1 MYKLFLFIISFG
13 ILNTVFGTNH
23 FIPVAATIADGSS
36 MGVQPGDTIY
46 LEAGLKP
53 YLLLKNFHGSSDS
66 YLTIIN
72 YDGQV
77 RISNNDFFYGLVTF
91 NCSFFRLTGTGDPDH
106 LYGIKITASNGES
119 NGLSLD
125 AYSTDF
131 EVDHLEIYNTGF
143 AGIMSKTN
151 PTCDSLTTRGNF
163 TQYNTVFHDNY
174 IHKTGGE
181 GMYLG
186 HSYYSGYTKICAGE
200 TNILYPHEI
209 YNLKVYN
216 NIIDS
221 TGYDG
226 IQIGCAVE
234 GTEIYGNKISNAGY
248 ADDANGMYYGMS
260 GIVLGGGTSGL
271 CYNNL
276 IYDGYASGISIFGLG
291 DIWVYNNVIVDAGRI
306 SKLVTGPPDN
316 FQAYGIFCDDRTT
329 IEGKS
334 FNLINNT
341 IVNPRDIGIRFWS
354 QQSAGNRMYNNLII
368 NPGVKQWDFNRSMI
382 DVMNPMLAIADTLS
396 AGNYFDSTA
405 YESDSNLYFINTAEL
420 NYHLKQNAPNIDQGF
435 IFDSLEFL
443 NQDFDSKPRPLGK
456 STDAGAF
463 EFPSLPDSIFINSND
478 TILCEGSSFQLTI
491 DSVLIEGS
499 FSYQWFFNDSAMIGE
514 NNTVLVF
521 DTLKLDDAGRYQ
533 ISISNEFG
541 EIFSNEITID
551 IIPKPA
557 VWIGNDTTICLNY
570 AGLILKA
577 EVSQYVG
584 YVWSTDGDGHFE
596 TENSLMNFYHPGEE
610 DKSKGSVNL
619 SLTAFGDE
627 FCDSVT
633 SVLKLSFDACTGVET
648 EVDSKTLVYPN
659 PTRDYLFI
667 KSDIEP
673 ILSLKLT
680 DLQGKLLIE
689 KHPTNYSERL
699 DLSIFDPGLYILQ
712 LVFKNKI
719 ESMKILKR

>member
-1 MYKLFLFIISFG
+1 MYKLFLIFISFG
-13 ILNTVFGTNH
+13 ILNNVFGTTH
-23 FIPVAATIADGSS
+23 LIPVAATIADGSS

-72 YDGQV
+72 HNGQV
-77 RISNNDFFYGLVTF
+77 NISNDDFFYGLVTF

-106 LYGIKITASNGES
+106 FYGIKITASNGVS

-125 AYSTDF
+125 TYSTDF
-131 EVDHLEIYNTGF
+131 EVDHLEIYHTGF

-151 PTCDSLTTRGNF
+151 PTCDTLTTRGNF

-186 HSYYSGYTKICAGE
+186 HSYYSGYEKICEGD
-200 TNILYPHEI
+200 TTILFPHEI

-226 IQIGCAVE
+226 IQIGCAVA
-234 GTEIYGNKISNAGY
+234 GTEVYGNRISNAGY
-248 ADDANGMYYGMS
+248 SDDASGMYYGMS

-306 SKLVTGPPDN
+306 SKLITGPPDN

-329 IEGKS
+329 IDGKS

-354 QQSAGNRMYNNLII
+354 QQSVGNRMYNNLII
-368 NPGVKQWDFNRSMI
+368 NPGVKQWNFNRSMI
-382 DVMNPMLAIADTLS
+382 DVTNPMLAIADTVS

-405 YESDSNLYFINTAEL
+405 YEPDSNLYFINTAEL
-420 NYHLKQNAPNIDQGF
+420 NYHLRQNAPNIDQGF
-435 IFDSLEFL
+435 TFDTLDFL
-443 NQDFDSKPRPLGK
+443 NKDFDSRPRPLGK
-456 STDAGAF
+456 NTDAGAF
-463 EFPSLPDSIFINSND
+463 EFPSLPDSIFINVFD
-478 TILCEGSSFQLTI
+478 TALCEGSSFQFTL
-491 DSVLIEGS
+491 DSLFSESS
-499 FSYQWFFNDSAMIGE
+499 FSYQWFFNDSVMRGE
-514 NNTVLVF
+514 NNTALIF
-521 DTLKLDDAGRYQ
+521 DTLKLVDAGKYK

-541 EIFSNEITID
+541 KIFSNEVTID
-551 IIPKPA
+551 IIPKPF

-577 EVSQYVG
+577 EVSQHTG
-584 YVWSTDGDGHFE
+584 FLWSTDGDGHFE
-596 TENSLMNFYHPGEE
+596 TENTLMNFYHPGEE
-610 DKSKGSVNL
+610 DKSNGSVNL

-627 FCDSVT
+627 LCDSVK
-633 SVLKLSFDACTGVET
+633 SVLKLSFDPCTGVE
-648 EVDSKTLVYPN
+648 EEIQSKTSVYPN
-659 PTRDYLFI
+659 PTYGYLFI
-667 KSDIEP
+667 KSEKES
-673 ILSLKLT
+673 ILRLKLT
-680 DLQGKLLIE
+680 DLQGKLLID
-689 KHPTNYSERL
+689 KDSDKFFERL
-699 DLSIFDPGLYILQ
+699 NLQGFDSGLYILH
-712 LVFKNKI
+712 LVFRNRM
-719 ESMKILKR
+719 ESMKIIRK